1 MSAKIGNLSFK
12 PPQQG
17 ELVVDKPYSEQTA
30 KVIDE
35 EVQKI
40 VEGAYLRTKKLLTE
54 RRAEVELVRL
64 V

>member
-64 V
+64 I

>member
-12 PPQQG
+12 PSQR
-17 ELVVDKPYSEQTA
+17 YSEQTA